1 MLEKIEAKLVPPRK
15 WLSAIVDDTDDEAV
29 VKEKQEK
36 ALAEHV
42 ARHPEDAGRM
52 VEDFNWILRVI
63 MREAEAARAA
73 GIALNGS
80 GTATIGRSGMGKVMV
95 KHKSR

>member
-1 MLEKIEAKLVPPRK
+1 M
-15 WLSAIVDDTDDEAV
+15 
-29 VKEKQEK
+29 
-36 ALAEHV
+36 